1 MEVRDGPVDDLDAAV
16 ADHVGTLASGSTVR
30 MTGSASTMTSTGVR

>member
-1 MEVRDGPVDDLDAAV
+1 MPLWRID
-16 ADHVGTLASGSTVR
+16 VGTLASGSTVR